1 MLVLPAVP
9 FRCMDPVVQSLE
21 LMLPSNMDE
30 RVVEFSLHMARTL
43 TRRKIR
49 RWINANVKFGK

>member
-1 MLVLPAVP
+1 
-9 FRCMDPVVQSLE
+9 MDPVVQSLE

-30 RVVEFSLHMARTL
+30 RVVEFSLNMARTL